1 MQLSWVCLGARM
13 LCFVHLVRRMSVCG
27 RVPGMYVRAVTNDVA
42 LVVYDNAIAYVSLN
56 GNWNVR

>member
-1 MQLSWVCLGARM
+1 
-13 LCFVHLVRRMSVCG
+13 MSVCG

-42 LVVYDNAIAYVSLN
+42 LLGYDNAIAYVNLN